1 MRLDPYTIGR
11 MTIVNRA
18 VYHNPTPEA
27 MRALMERIGKSQ
39 IWVAD
44 RTGIS
49 RRRIQYLL
57 VGSKEFNG
65 ETQKVKLTYPEQ
77 HILECL
83 ADSSDALKDAPKP
96 DHPFV
101 KFLPTPKEPP

>member
-1 MRLDPYTIGR
+1 MNPPELRHAPLTIGR

-18 VYHNPTPEA
+18 VYHKPTPET
-27 MRALMERIGKSQ
+27 MRALMDRIGKPQ
-39 IWVAD
+39 VWVAD

-57 VGSKEFNG
+57 VGTKEFGG
-65 ETQKVKLTYPEQ
+65 EIQEVKLTYPEQ

-83 ADSSDALKDAPKP
+83 ADSSDALKDNQK
-96 DHPFV
+96 
-101 KFLPTPKEPP
+101 T